1 MNSDGKPQSLY
12 LRPYKGTYLG
22 SFCSASSDN
31 QKYNG
36 YNTSANNKTDIVYSS
51 TGLPTPSSRLRLR
64 KHSARSTLRR
74 SPPPPQGQHQ
84 HQTAQPY
91 GAPSAPYGAPPS
103 APYGAPYAPEKPYK
117 PDKPYN
123 PDKPHKNQGGG
134 GGYPAP
140 GPGYGSPFAAL
151 VPSVFPPGTDP
162 NVIACF

>member
-1 MNSDGKPQSLY
+1 MEILMDVNHHQFEK
-12 LRPYKGTYLG
+12 
-22 SFCSASSDN
+22 
-31 QKYNG
+31 
-36 YNTSANNKTDIVYSS
+36 SANIPKPNFQTTKRTIKKCQA
-51 TGLPTPSSRLRLR
+51 THTFLPAPATEALCQVNPTAL
-64 KHSARSTLRR
+64 
-74 SPPPPQGQHQ
+74 PPQGQHQ

-103 APYGAPYAPEKPYK
+103 APYGAPYAPE
-117 PDKPYN
+117 KPYN